1 MPTSYTAAIADDISF
16 NDFVMGCAR
25 AMGAL
30 ISMRD
35 SPSDAVIPEWF
46 VPSAYHKVEASN
58 CFEQINVLCK
68 MPIDELEKT
77 AFESYSAELAAR
89 ADAIRGK
96 DLLRHKYSAML
107 EQVNAWETP
116 TPDHLEFKSFMVDQ
130 INTSLIFDCDD
141 SYYKEQVPL
150 RLSGE
155 EWLKKE
161 LLLLQKSH
169 KYHLEEQSK
178 EVDRTERRNLWLRQ
192 LRESLAAREAV
203 SQGD

>member
-150 RLSGE
+150 
-155 EWLKKE
+155 
-161 LLLLQKSH
+161 QKSH